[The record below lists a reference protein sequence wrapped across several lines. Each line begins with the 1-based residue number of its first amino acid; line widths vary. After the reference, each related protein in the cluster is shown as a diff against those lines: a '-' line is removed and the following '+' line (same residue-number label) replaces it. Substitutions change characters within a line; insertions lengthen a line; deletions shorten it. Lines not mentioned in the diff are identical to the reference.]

1 MGHKVN
7 PIGFRIGITEPW
19 RSRWY
24 ADKKSFG
31 RYVVEDAKI
40 RSGCNFRKVCD

>member
-7 PIGFRIGITEPW
+7 PNGFRIGITEPW

-24 ADKKSFG
+24 ADKRTFG
-31 RYVVEDAKI
+31 QYGAGDQHI
-40 RSGCNFRKVCD
+40 RRHIQKN